1 MPRSPWLTPLL
12 QLWETENLVLT
23 LSQSGKELT
32 MSNVSDAGMFQSQIQ
47 PLGRVSDLKQKIEQL

>member
-23 LSQSGKELT
+23 LSQSEKELM
-32 MSNVSDAGMFQSQIQ
+32 MSDVSDAGMLQSQIQ
-47 PLGRVSDLKQKIEQL
+47 PLGRVSDLK